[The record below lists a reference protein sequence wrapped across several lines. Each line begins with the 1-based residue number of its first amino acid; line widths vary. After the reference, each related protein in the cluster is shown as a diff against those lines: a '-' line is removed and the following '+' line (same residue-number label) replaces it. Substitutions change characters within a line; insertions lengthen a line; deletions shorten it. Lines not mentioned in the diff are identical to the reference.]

1 MRIHPHGGR
10 DAATAVEAAFIL
22 PVTFFLLFGLVIGA
36 MGVFRYEEVAALAR
50 QATRYAST
58 HGHQY
63 RKDAGLPVGTSAD
76 WQADIYKNAISPNL
90 VSLDPSLLSYSGD
103 PANSGKFWP
112 DVINQPGKPD
122 NWPGS
127 QVTVTVSYK
136 WFPELYIVGPLNLTS
151 TSSMPITN

>member
-1 MRIHPHGGR
+1 MRIHPRGGR
-10 DAATAVEAAFIL
+10 GATTAVECAVIL
-22 PVTFFLLFGLVIGA
+22 PATFFLLFGLVVGA
-36 MGVFRYEEVAALAR
+36 LGVFRYQEVATLAR

-63 RKDAGLPVGTSAD
+63 RKDAGLAVGTSSD
-76 WQADIYKNAISPNL
+76 WSTDIYNNAISPNI
-90 VSLDPSLLSYSGD
+90 VSLDPSLLSYTVS
-103 PANSGKFWP
+103 WP

-127 QVTVTVSYK
+127 QATVTVSYQ
-136 WFPELYIVGPLNLTS
+136 WFPEVYLVGPFNLTS

>member
-1 MRIHPHGGR
+1 MRLRRSGGR
-10 DAATAVEAAFIL
+10 GAATAVECAFIL
-22 PVTFFLLFGLVIGA
+22 PVTFFLLLGLVVGA
-36 MGVFRYEEVAALAR
+36 MGVFRYQEMATLAR
-50 QATRYAST
+50 LATRYAST

-76 WQADIYKNAISPNL
+76 WTADVYNNAIAPNV
-90 VSLDPSLLSYSGD
+90 VSLTPSLLSYQVS
-103 PANSGKFWP
+103 WP

-127 QVTVTVSYK
+127 QVTVTVSYQ
-136 WFPELYIVGPLNLTS
+136 WFPEVYLVGPFNLTS

>member
-1 MRIHPHGGR
+1 MRIHSRCGR
-10 DAATAVEAAFIL
+10 DATTAVECAFIL
-22 PVTFFLLFGLVIGA
+22 PITFVLLFGLVIGA

-76 WQADIYKNAISPNL
+76 WQSDVYNNAISPNR
-90 VSLDPSLLSYSGD
+90 VSLDPSLLSYQVS
-103 PANSGKFWP
+103 WP

-136 WFPELYIVGPLNLTS
+136 WVPELYLVGPLKLTS
-151 TSSMPITN
+151 TSSTPITN

>member
-1 MRIHPHGGR
+1 MRIHSRCGR
-10 DAATAVEAAFIL
+10 DATTAVECAFIL
-22 PVTFFLLFGLVIGA
+22 PITFFLLFGLVIGA

-76 WQADIYKNAISPNL
+76 WQSDVYNNAISPNR
-90 VSLDPSLLSYSGD
+90 VSLDPSLLSYQVS
-103 PANSGKFWP
+103 WP

-136 WFPELYIVGPLNLTS
+136 WVPELYLVGPLKLTS
-151 TSSMPITN
+151 TSSTPITN